1 MSYKCPFCPR
11 YFSTRSAYIQ
21 HKNFCTPPNN
31 DSSDSEELEEFEYK
45 TNNHDIEMVHE
56 DSCEDLSDNE
66 STDSE
71 INNQSFQS
79 MMSISEVG
87 EIDQNIEEIDH
98 DENENV
104 FENILEDS
112 DSELNEEE
120 SKPEINVN
128 YPSEAYGDLMA
139 LVTKHKLNN
148 ATGNAIIKFFNKHA
162 NLDKSPLP
170 RSIEQGRKYMNN
182 MKLPNLNY
190 TKTSIMNYN
199 NNEYFLYHQSLINCI
214 KNILSIS
221 DILQNF
227 ALTFEKVEHNGERE
241 FSEQNTGIW
250 WENAEKSLP
259 PGARLL
265 FLILYSDATNVDTLG
280 KSQLH
285 PIYLSIGNIKNWR
298 RNKKDAKQLLAY
310 LPILKSNNITE
321 RKSETFKIAVRE
333 CFHKSLELL
342 LDPLLKLNKNG
353 IDLFLNNEMIWFY
366 PRVSAIISD
375 WPEAATYCLTYKSR
389 MSKHPCH
396 FCLVIRDN
404 LADLNLQIDDIT
416 PRTHVN
422 MHPAIL
428 PNHNALSRFR
438 PLSLSNRLY
447 EKTFRAQC
455 GKTLVDEVDH
465 RLAAIPR
472 FPGLKIFT
480 NGIQS
485 IARLTANEYRN
496 LMKVMVFVVDNL
508 FVNNED
514 DENFVKNED
523 LAKLYEAWNEMY
535 AISRYENFKESDLAK
550 FRESINNWSQMFIK
564 ILQFNGYT
572 TETYESL
579 HKEYVKNPYQL
590 SNKKNIEVQI
600 MKIAKQANIDHK
612 MRSGF
617 DNFLECLNLYMD
629 HESIANESQ
638 VTIYRSVIIENGAI
652 MRATNSYYGR
662 PWYSNVSVRMNSDEL
677 FDYAFDQGICYG
689 QVLLIAKIELK
700 NQNIPLNLALIQWYD
715 FKFQNQPHL
724 YGCPLLEITE
734 IYNFIDIEAIQDI
747 VHIVPQFNKT
757 NEYFVNKYIF

>member
-1 MSYKCPFCPR
+1 MSYKCPFCP
-11 YFSTRSAYIQ
+11 
-21 HKNFCTPPNN
+21 
-31 DSSDSEELEEFEYK
+31 SSDSEELEEFEHK
-45 TNNHDIEMVHE
+45 TNNHDIEMVRE
-56 DSCEDLSDNE
+56 DSCEDLSDNKK
-66 STDSE
+66 
-71 INNQSFQS
+71 
-79 MMSISEVG
+79 
-87 EIDQNIEEIDH
+87 EIDH

-120 SKPEINVN
+120 SKPEINR
-128 YPSEAYGDLMA
+128 
-139 LVTKHKLNN
+139 TKYWDMVGKC
-148 ATGNAIIKFFNKHA
+148 GKI
-162 NLDKSPLP
+162 
-170 RSIEQGRKYMNN
+170 
-182 MKLPNLNY
+182 
-190 TKTSIMNYN
+190 
-199 NNEYFLYHQSLINCI
+199 
-214 KNILSIS
+214 
-221 DILQNF
+221 
-227 ALTFEKVEHNGERE
+227 
-241 FSEQNTGIW
+241 
-250 WENAEKSLP
+250 LP

-265 FLILYSDATNVDTLG
+265 SLILYSDATNVDTLG

-375 WPEAATYCLTYKSR
+375 WPEAATYCLTYKSP

-396 FCLVIRDN
+396 FCLVTRDN

-422 MHPAIL
+422 MQQYFNQNSGNSVCIENISNFFWNL
-428 PNHNALSRFR
+428 PNINIYQATVPDRMHHLDLGLFHYQIDYTKK
-438 PLSLSNRLY
+438 LLG
-447 EKTFRAQC
+447 AQC

-564 ILQFNGYT
+564 FSNVCPPRINGYT

-579 HKEYVKNPYQL
+579 HKEYVKNPYRL

-600 MKIAKQANIDHK
+600 MKIATTIPRIFKFTAILFEFLLKDAHDFFVEQANIDHK

-617 DNFLECLNLYMD
+617 DNFLECLNL
-629 HESIANESQ
+629 
-638 VTIYRSVIIENGAI
+638 
-652 MRATNSYYGR
+652 YYGR

-677 FDYAFDQGICYG
+677 FDYASDQGICYG

-747 VHIVPQFNKT
+747 FIIFNDSDTNILYNVTDLKYDYYFSFFDKTVHV
-757 NEYFVNKYIF
+757 